1 MDLGTLQHAPG
12 AKKKPKR
19 VGRGTGSGH
28 GKTATRGH
36 KGQKARTGS
45 GHRAWF
51 EGGQMPLQRR
61 IPKRGFIHI
70 FRKEYQIVHLS
81 QLDRIKETIIQPESL
96 YKARLARKNRGL
108 VKILSNG
115 ELKKPLE
122 IHAHAFSEKAVEK
135 IEAAGGKA
143 VRI

>member
-1 MDLGTLQHAPG
+1 MHLGMLKHAPG

-19 VGRGTGSGH
+19 IGRGTGSGH

-36 KGQKARTGS
+36 KGLKARS
-45 GHRAWF
+45 GASHRAWF

-61 IPKRGFIHI
+61 IPKRGFVHLE
-70 FRKEYQIVHLS
+70 RKEYQIVRLS
-81 QLDRIKETIIQPESL
+81 QLEGIGGPVVQPENL
-96 YKARLARKNRGL
+96 YKARLAKKNKGQ
-108 VKILSNG
+108 VKILSDG

-122 IHAHAFSEKAVEK
+122 IHAHAFSKKAVEK